1 MNKIEKFLRKLSN
14 REQEAY
20 LLLMMQLKKDY
31 TKIPNIKKL
40 NGYKNMFRIRI
51 GRYRLIFLIDKN
63 KVEIIKIT
71 KRDDRTYTGF

>member
-40 NGYKNMFRIRI
+40 IGYKNMFRIRI